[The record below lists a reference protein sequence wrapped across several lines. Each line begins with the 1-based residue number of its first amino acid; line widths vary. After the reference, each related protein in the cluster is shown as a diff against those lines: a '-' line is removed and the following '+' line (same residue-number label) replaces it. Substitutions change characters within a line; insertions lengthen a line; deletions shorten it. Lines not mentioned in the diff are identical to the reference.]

1 MAEAITI
8 ARPYA
13 EAVYKLAVEKQTL
26 PMWSDTLK
34 YLAIIANDEQVRA
47 VNANPSVS
55 VKQISDLFLNVY
67 QSELTD
73 ESRNF
78 IFLMIENGR
87 VDVLPQVS
95 ELFEQLKARHDG
107 VLEAKIVSAFAM
119 NDGQLTELIA
129 SLEKKFKRKIE
140 AKVSVDPELIGGIV
154 VEIGDEVLD
163 SSVRGKLE
171 AMAIALKS

>member
-1 MAEAITI
+1 MAEAITV

-13 EAVYKLAVEKQTL
+13 EAIYKLAVEMQALDAWSKTL
-26 PMWSDTLK
+26 WN
-34 YLAIIANDEQVRA
+34 LALVANDEQIKA
-47 VNANPSVS
+47 INANPSVS
-55 VKQISDLFLNVY
+55 AKQLSNLFLDICG
-67 QSELTD
+67 SELTD

-78 IFLMIENGR
+78 VTLMAENGR

-107 VLEAKIVSAFAM
+107 MLDAKIVSAFAM
-119 NDGQLTELIA
+119 NDGQLSKLVA
-129 SLEKKFKRKIE
+129 SLEQKFKRKIE
-140 AKVSVDPELIGGIV
+140 AKVSVDPELIGGV
-154 VEIGDEVLD
+154 KVEVGDEVLD